1 VHQRC
6 PRCAATNP
14 ASAQLC
20 GQCWDQLDPP
30 AADVPAGVGDNREH
44 PTPPSGT
51 LPLRGTSHREV
62 RFSPAGPPGLVPAP
76 VPAWPVPGWP
86 PVPGAVPAQPL
97 AGVLPRA
104 GAYVVDGLI
113 LFAVVFLVGL
123 TLGLAA
129 LAVPVV
135 GSLLDSDLFGYA
147 AYLLVAVAYG
157 TLLVAGNGQT
167 LAMMLFGLRVVR
179 LDGSPPPPQP
189 AFVRALVLTLLGLV
203 PLGLVVCAVVME
215 RDRRRQG
222 WHDKAA
228 GTLVVS
234 TRAGHR

>member
-1 VHQRC
+1 M
-6 PRCAATNP
+6 P
-14 ASAQLC
+14 SS
-20 GQCWDQLDPP
+20 
-30 AADVPAGVGDNREH
+30 AGVPG
-44 PTPPSGT
+44 
-51 LPLRGTSHREV
+51 
-62 RFSPAGPPGLVPAP
+62 PA
-76 VPAWPVPGWP
+76 
-86 PVPGAVPAQPL
+86 L
-97 AGVLPRA
+97 ARVWPRA

-113 LFAVVFLVGL
+113 LFAAVFVVGF
-123 TLGLAA
+123 TLGVVA

-135 GSLLDSDLFGYA
+135 GPLLDSDLFGYA

-179 LDGSPPPPQP
+179 PDGSPPPPQP

-215 RDRRRQG
+215 RDQRRQG

-234 TRAGHR
+234 TRSGHR